1 LRDVVHKRLVVTVGT
16 PYHAVSAQGKA
27 GTIARFSSPQPRDH
41 QALSSLAPLAVEPH
55 FQSVQLLEEGLHFG
69 FIPPVK

>member
-16 PYHAVSAQGKA
+16 PYHAVNAQGKA
-27 GTIARFSSPQPRDH
+27 GTMVPFSSPQPRDH
-41 QALSSLAPLAVEPH
+41 WALASLATFAVEPN
-55 FQSVQLLEEGLHFG
+55 FQPVQLLEEGLHFG